1 MENAVAS
8 ERIDVAT
15 EHTTKLV
22 EELKDE
28 GNDVKLLNQKFPPVG
43 CDRRAPPA
51 KVGINMFRDKLE
63 INAYSGTEGNL
74 FSGCD
79 SSSLSA

>member
-1 MENAVAS
+1 MENAVAA
-8 ERIDVAT
+8 ERIDVAA

-28 GNDVKLLNQKFPPVG
+28 GNQVKLLSQKFPPVG

-51 KVGINMFRDKLE
+51 KVAVNMFRDKLE
-63 INAYSGTEGNL
+63 INAYSGTEGN
-74 FSGCD
+74 
-79 SSSLSA
+79 